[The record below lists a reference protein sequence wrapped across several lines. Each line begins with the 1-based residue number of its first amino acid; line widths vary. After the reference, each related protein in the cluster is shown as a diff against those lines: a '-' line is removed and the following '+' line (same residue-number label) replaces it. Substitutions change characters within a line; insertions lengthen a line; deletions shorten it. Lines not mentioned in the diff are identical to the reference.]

1 MRNQQP
7 IPDWPQAPLP
17 LRAVAQLQD
26 SLRVATHDLD
36 RLQRLLTDA
45 TETLLGHFYGA
56 LSQISQLS
64 RLAAT
69 QPVLPE
75 HTLHQ
80 TRAHL
85 AGAVTALQFQ
95 DMASQLINH
104 THRRL
109 QHCADQLAHDG
120 PGPGAAHPHTGH
132 PAAPAQS
139 ALLQRNPVAQDEMHA
154 GSVELF

>member
-1 MRNQQP
+1 MRHQER
-7 IPDWPQAPLP
+7 IPD
-17 LRAVAQLQD
+17 QLQRPPPLLAQGRLQD
-26 SLRVATHDLD
+26 TLRVAAQDLD

-56 LSQISQLS
+56 SSQISQLS

-69 QPVLPE
+69 PPALPE
-75 HTLHQ
+75 HHLHQ
-80 TRAHL
+80 TLAHL

-95 DMASQLINH
+95 DMASQLISH

-109 QHCADQLAHDG
+109 QHCADQLAQDG
-120 PGPGAAHPHTGH
+120 LDA
-132 PAAPAQS
+132 AAPAHRPHRTLS
-139 ALLQRNPVAQDEMHA
+139 LPGPVAQDEMHA